1 LGHRGERLAMATLE
15 STVTIARPVQDVFRF
30 FFEFDENASSLGVD
44 SVVKEP
50 EGSTGAGTT
59 FHLRDESRGKLR
71 EATTRFT
78 SIDHNRRIGFDGK
91 VGPLR
96 PEGAY
101 IFDPAEGGTRLTV
114 QVDANPVGP
123 LKLASPLVRLIG
135 KRVWDKRLQRIQAVL
150 ETPAV

>member
-1 LGHRGERLAMATLE
+1 MGRRREGASVATLE
-15 STVTIARPVQDVFRF
+15 STVTIARPVEDVFRF
-30 FFEFDENASSLGVD
+30 FFEFDKNASSLGVD

-50 EGSTGAGTT
+50 DGPTGVGTV
-59 FHLRDESRGKLR
+59 FHLRDESRGKVR

-78 SIDHNRRIGFDGK
+78 SIDRNRRIGFDGR

-114 QVDANPVGP
+114 RVDAHPVGA
-123 LKLASPLVRLIG
+123 LQLASPLVKLSG
-135 KRVWDKRLQRIQAVL
+135 KRVWDKRLVRIKAVL
-150 ETPAV
+150 ESLP